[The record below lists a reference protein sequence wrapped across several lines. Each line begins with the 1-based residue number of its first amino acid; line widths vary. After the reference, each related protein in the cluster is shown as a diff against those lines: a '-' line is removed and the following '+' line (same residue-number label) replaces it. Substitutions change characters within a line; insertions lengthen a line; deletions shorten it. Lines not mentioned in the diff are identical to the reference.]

1 MNDRNLKIA
10 TLVTSLVLAGWALS
24 SPWQRSDDTERVA
37 LVASLGG
44 QWVGRDAPPFEL
56 TDLEGRPHTLA
67 DFQGQVV
74 FLNFWGSF
82 CKPCREE
89 MPSMERLVRSYQG
102 QGLAM
107 VAISLDPEA
116 NDARAFMQEF
126 LPGQRSAM
134 TVLHDPTSKSAQ
146 RYGTE
151 LLPETYIIDR
161 QGRLVARFVNKYE
174 WTRPEVRQLIEDLLA
189 DSSTGSRPLL

>member
-1 MNDRNLKIA
+1 MTPRHFKIA
-10 TLVTSLVLAGWALS
+10 ALVLSLALAGWALS

-44 QWVGRDAPPFEL
+44 QWVGRDAPNFEL
-56 TDLEGRPHTLA
+56 NDLDGKPHDLA
-67 DFQGQVV
+67 SFRGDVV

-89 MPSMERLVRSYQG
+89 MPSMERLVRSYQA
-102 QGLAM
+102 QGLTM
-107 VAISLDPEA
+107 VAISLDPDA
-116 NDARAFMQEF
+116 ADARAFMQQF

-134 TVLHDPTSKSAQ
+134 TVLHDPDSSSAQ

-161 QGRLVARFVNKYE
+161 QGRLIARFVNKYD
-174 WTRPEVRQLIEDLLA
+174 WNRQEVKQLIEDLLS